1 MLQVAQLGVGRKV
14 SGTFIRLFIC
24 ALRIVLRP
32 RVVVV
37 GAVVLG
43 GEEGVLW
50 GGLARPEVSAHTTQE
65 EQMAVQRFS
74 VAQIATQMSQLAE
87 SPQDLG
93 VLEYIVLRLPDE
105 QRASP
110 QEAEV
115 SPDGGLEGD
124 RWARPKSPN
133 PGAQISVMN
142 SRFLRIIA
150 VDDVRMSLAGD
161 NLLVDLDLSEE
172 NLPAGTR
179 LQIGT
184 ATFEVTDVPHTGCK
198 KFQRRY
204 GKDALEVV
212 NAETHR
218 SKRLR
223 GLFIRTIQAGEIQV
237 GDSIRKITA
246 TDDP

>member
-1 MLQVAQLGVGRKV
+1 MAIQ
-14 SGTFIRLFIC
+14 RLSLSQIE
-24 ALRIVLRP
+24 ARID
-32 RVVVV
+32 
-37 GAVVLG
+37 
-43 GEEGVLW
+43 
-50 GGLARPEVSAHTTQE
+50 
-65 EQMAVQRFS
+65 
-74 VAQIATQMSQLAE
+74 QLAE

-105 QRASP
+105 QRATP
-110 QEAEV
+110 QEAGV

-133 PGAQISVMN
+133 PGAQISVIN

-150 VDDVRMSLAGD
+150 GDNARMPLAGD

-172 NLPAGTR
+172 NLPAGTQ

-184 ATFEVTDVPHTGCK
+184 ATFEVTDVPHTGCQ

-212 NAETHR
+212 NAEPYK
-218 SKRLR
+218 SQRLR
-223 GLFIRTIQAGEIQV
+223 GLFIRTTQAGKIRV

-246 TDDP
+246 AP

>member
-1 MLQVAQLGVGRKV
+1 MAIQHLSAAQIEAQLNQ
-14 SGTFIRLFIC
+14 
-24 ALRIVLRP
+24 A
-32 RVVVV
+32 
-37 GAVVLG
+37 
-43 GEEGVLW
+43 
-50 GGLARPEVSAHTTQE
+50 
-65 EQMAVQRFS
+65 EQ
-74 VAQIATQMSQLAE
+74 

-105 QRASP
+105 QRATP

-124 RWARPKSPN
+124 RWARPNSPN

-150 VDDVRMSLAGD
+150 GDDTRMPLAGD

-172 NLPAGTR
+172 NLPTGTQ

-184 ATFEVTDVPHTGCK
+184 ATFEVTDVPHTGCQ

-212 NAETHR
+212 NGDTYK
-218 SKRLR
+218 SQRLR
-223 GLFIRTIQAGEIQV
+223 GLFIRTIQAGKIQA
-237 GDSIRKITA
+237 GDSIRKLAA
-246 TDDP
+246 TP